1 MSQKEI
7 DTQLKSARDSIDR
20 LEKIINSTIDQIN
33 SQNNL
38 TPIQPIKPLYLNSC
52 RVRDCE
58 NNSWYGSHYIRFDV
72 PRDCIKI
79 LNKKFSNIRGD
90 ETWEYYQFSYNTE
103 KSKENFTIILN
114 AIEELDNETD
124 KENIKAS
131 QTNTHTR
138 DVVMK
143 MLYDIGV
150 PTKKLEYK
158 TNRARNKEWINCA
171 WTYEIQSAFG
181 MYSSNIISTKNK
193 LIETFDKLY
202 KTDQDKRKEEQN
214 KKQQEVERK
223 ENERLLAFMLSKYEL
238 DITCDWDDLQ
248 RAIINK
254 NKYLFFQSPLFIM
267 RQRAKYLYL
276 AHYLMMN
283 RGDWNDGYS
292 YAETGLGGFTIK
304 TEQDKEIYNCI
315 STIITTY
322 EDVDGRYFRDCEWNY
337 DVLYGI
343 VNNENPTL
351 YEDYQKVRE
360 HVEDY

>member
-7 DTQLKSARDSIDR
+7 DIQLKSARDSIDR
-20 LEKIINSTIDQIN
+20 LEKIVNSTIDQIN

-90 ETWEYYQFSYNTE
+90 ETWEYYQFSYNNE
-103 KSKENFTIILN
+103 KSKENFITILN
-114 AIEELDNETD
+114 AIVELDSITD
-124 KENIKAS
+124 QENIKSS
-131 QTNTHTR
+131 QANTHTR

-150 PTKKLEYK
+150 PTKKYKYK
-158 TNRARNKEWINCA
+158 TSRARNKECVNCA
-171 WTYEIQSAFG
+171 WTYEIQSAFS
-181 MYSSNIISTKNK
+181 MYSSNVISTKNK

-254 NKYLFFQSPLFIM
+254 NKYL
-267 RQRAKYLYL
+267 YL
-276 AHYLMMN
+276 AHYMMMN

-292 YAETGLGGFTIK
+292 YAETGLSGFKIE
-304 TEQDKEIYNCI
+304 TEQDKEIYDCI
-315 STIITTY
+315 NTIATTY
-322 EDVDGRYFRDCEWNY
+322 EDVDGRYFRDCAWSY

-343 VNNENPTL
+343 VNKQNPAL

-360 HVEDY
+360 HINDY